1 LLGTAIINLVFL
13 ISYTYRY
20 DPPPVYVKVEDPMD
34 WLKETVFFKG
44 FTIYVPPPPVVY
56 DPWEIRMK
64 YQILSYAL
72 DLLTIFNAV
81 ASILAFI
88 LK

>member
-1 LLGTAIINLVFL
+1 
-13 ISYTYRY
+13 
-20 DPPPVYVKVEDPMD
+20 MD
-34 WLKETVFFKG
+34 WLKETVFYKG
-44 FTIYVPPPPVVY
+44 FTIYTPPEPVVY

-64 YQILSYAL
+64 YSVLSYAL